1 MNRLLWFT
9 AGAGVGVYALS
20 RVRRAAEVLTPD
32 GLADRMAGWSVGLS
46 LFREEVRAGAA
57 EKETDLR
64 ERLGLPLPGGGARAL
79 PGGQSGLDKLD
90 HPGLDRLD
98 HPGLDRLDHPTSREA
113 ER

>member
-1 MNRLLWFT
+1 VNRLLWFT

-90 HPGLDRLD
+90 HPGPGRLD
-98 HPGLDRLDHPTSREA
+98 HPGLARLDHPTSREA